1 MKAERDVPSS
11 PPSTLDPPPSSAPSL
26 SALPTAVEQARQVL
40 DRTYQA
46 REQSLPR
53 CRTVVR
59 HSANAIRSVHRGDVA
74 AARQLLDG
82 CRGMLDEV
90 EDLLREHPDVYYA
103 GFVHDAQKEFV
114 EGEAFLALVGG
125 DGLPGPQA
133 LGVHIPAYLN
143 GLGECVGELRRY
155 VLDLL
160 RRGQHEPCEGLLLA
174 MDEIYA
180 ALVTLDYPEAI
191 TGGLRRTAD
200 SVRGILERTR
210 GDLTLAVR
218 QQALA
223 DRLDRLRLP

>member
-1 MKAERDVPSS
+1 MKGERDVPLPS
-11 PPSTLDPPPSSAPSL
+11 PFSFPPPPSLA
-26 SALPTAVEQARQVL
+26 ALAAVVDQARRTL
-40 DRTYQA
+40 DRTYEA
-46 REQSLPR
+46 REQSLQR

-59 HSANAIRSVHRGDVA
+59 HSANAIRSAHRGEVA
-74 AARQLLDG
+74 AARGLLDG
-82 CRGMLDEV
+82 CRRLLDEV
-90 EDLLREHPDVYYA
+90 EALLGDHPDVYHA

-114 EGEAFLALVGG
+114 EAESFVALVRG
-125 DGLPGPQA
+125 DALPDPEA
-133 LGVHIPAYLN
+133 LRANIPAYLN

-160 RRGQHEPCEGLLLA
+160 RRGQHEPCEGLLVA